1 LSSLICFHTEKFI
14 RKKFIEACLSNIANN
29 RSVIISLKLIPKIL
43 ASFQQFRDVGTHQVT
58 MWAEKQHKMMNHF
71 FNNLKCY
78 CNQVRQEK
86 AGIKNNQDQPQITL
100 VTNQNGDLFYS
111 HTMQIQ
117 VRLQFLASIFCDI
130 GSPKTFRLTINQID
144 ILWSCIANDPE
155 CADCLFHW
163 LHNQAKSNNQHAL
176 SAQALQHIYLKKW
189 PELRP
194 ENMSM
199 VALTLFQQL
208 FILGLS
214 DEMRSEKSD
223 SIGMDNL
230 WKIALR
236 ANDTEVSMAAI
247 QYINTYYMENQL
259 KNEKEF
265 VAQCMNYLSQA
276 AEGLNKPQ
284 IEEQSIMCVQR
295 ALMLLNTHL
304 ETFRRR
310 YAYHLRRWTLEG
322 KGIISHSH
330 LRSEG
335 PGLPIKIILQPGGL
349 PEKSYLHLFQT
360 DLVADLK
367 AEIAKWWESL
377 QSSIKNSG
385 GAPVLGTNLLS
396 DGPLRIITQGQ
407 EITSEYDERS
417 LIDVGFKD
425 NQMVYV
431 SLGGRSG
438 RRRDHSDHPSMLPA
452 PSRDCLPTILL
463 LQSPYFEQLFKL
475 MQTLG
480 DMTLIN
486 RGGSIMQHTQAQVLS
501 RRVWDILA
509 MLPTSPSLLEKFK
522 NFSLAEKSSKSES
535 NVFSIRDILDPSNL
549 QKFMYSLHIVESL
562 CKSKFATTAKNST
575 LAMNERARLKMKMV
589 KASKAAKK
597 SPAKENNENNVEE
610 NNDKKENE
618 NSSNARYQS
627 DSDHATMSREESALE
642 LKIKKSIE
650 WSNQFIKNGG
660 LEHLYEILMSASL
673 QRQDEN
679 YYNEWRY
686 DCLCSLLR
694 ILCLLG
700 VDDLK
705 QEENIIVIPKLNEN
719 MLKIM
724 DVKKT
729 ITRISSILNEAAVPL
744 KDNHYKTGFWGRS
757 QVVNFAMNLLVCFCY
772 SSQEA
777 RETLWIDAD
786 NYSWLQKLILDDPD
800 PHVRRETCAALY
812 RLCMGNQKSYSE
824 LMIPLLVKLISFLP
838 IAEKMKTQTNCYSA
852 IEDGKEPYGQ
862 ACRDYFWLL
871 SRLVDQTTP
880 DLIKSNLS
888 GIHEDMTIDIEAL
901 CLQVSQLVINRDHL
915 ESRHIQDDGLV
926 GLLSLMA
933 NLCKYDPPFKY
944 SQSGQQFIAKIF
956 ECLFAL
962 PTPDHRDL
970 PKCKSQ
976 GARAASY
983 DLLIELC
990 RNSPSNYMLLHKMLM
1005 LQHRPGPHSP
1015 YPWDYWPR
1023 DDGRSECGYV
1033 GLTNL
1038 GATCYMASCIQHIFM
1053 MPQARETILSVP
1065 ADAPVKHKQTFTE
1078 LQKMFA
1084 YLMESER
1091 KAYNPRPFCKVY
1103 QMDHQPLNTGEQKDM
1118 AEFFIDLVSK
1128 LEEMT
1133 SELKSLVKQIFC
1145 GVISNNVVSLDCGH
1159 VSRTLEEFYTVRCQ
1173 VADMR
1178 NLQESLDEV
1187 TVKDTLEGDNMYT
1200 CSQCGRK
1207 VRAEK
1212 RACFKKLPQIL
1223 CFNTMR
1229 YTFNMVTML
1238 KEKVN
1243 THFSFPLR
1251 LDMSRYVEKTLMPDH
1266 YQEDKM
1272 KSQLRRKASESESV
1286 KSSSNSDEGCS
1297 MKIDDNENIKDQ
1309 QSIDSDDHDDFDEN
1323 YEYDLVGVTVHT
1335 GTADGGHY
1343 YSFIKER
1350 DNGRGG
1356 PSDRWFL
1363 FNDAEVKLFD
1373 PSQIAA
1379 ECFGGEMTVSFNN
1392 LRKLQTI

>member
-1 LSSLICFHTEKFI
+1 
-14 RKKFIEACLSNIANN
+14 
-29 RSVIISLKLIPKIL
+29 
-43 ASFQQFRDVGTHQVT
+43 
-58 MWAEKQHKMMNHF
+58 
-71 FNNLKCY
+71 
-78 CNQVRQEK
+78 
-86 AGIKNNQDQPQITL
+86 
-100 VTNQNGDLFYS
+100 
-111 HTMQIQ
+111 
-117 VRLQFLASIFCDI
+117 
-130 GSPKTFRLTINQID
+130 
-144 ILWSCIANDPE
+144 
-155 CADCLFHW
+155 
-163 LHNQAKSNNQHAL
+163 
-176 SAQALQHIYLKKW
+176 
-189 PELRP
+189 
-194 ENMSM
+194 M

-214 DEMRSEKSD
+214 DELRNEKAD
-223 SIGMDNL
+223 VLGMDNL

-247 QYINTYYMENQL
+247 QYINTYYMEHQL

-265 VAQCMNYLSQA
+265 VAQCMNYLTQA
-276 AEGLNKPQ
+276 ADGLNKPEV
-284 IEEQSIMCVQR
+284 EEQSIMCVQR

-322 KGIISHSH
+322 RGIISHSA
-330 LRSEG
+330 LRAEG
-335 PGLPIKIILQPGGL
+335 PGPPIKIILQPGGL
-349 PEKSYLHLFQT
+349 PEKSYLHLYQT

-367 AEIAKWWESL
+367 AEIAKWWENL
-377 QSSIKNSG
+377 QGTIKSSG
-385 GAPVLGTNLLS
+385 GAPVLGNLLS

-438 RRRDHSDHPSMLPA
+438 RRRDHADHPSMLPA
-452 PSRDCLPTILL
+452 PSKDCLPTILL

-475 MQTLG
+475 MQSLG
-480 DMTLIN
+480 DMKLTKKS
-486 RGGSIMQHTQAQVLS
+486 GSTMQHTQAQVLS

-509 MLPTSPSLLEKFK
+509 MLPTSPTLLETFK
-522 NFSLAEKSSKSES
+522 NFSLADKSSKTDEKTF
-535 NVFSIRDILDPSNL
+535 NIRDILDPSNL

-562 CKSKFATTAKNST
+562 CKSKFAASVKNSSMT
-575 LAMNERARLKMKMV
+575 ANQRNQLKMKIA
-589 KASKAAKK
+589 KAKAAKK
-597 SPAKENNENNVEE
+597 SASKENAENSIEE
-610 NNDKKENE
+610 LKSSSDEKKSERENE
-618 NSSNARYQS
+618 NGVNSKDQS
-627 DSDHATMSREESALE
+627 DSDINISKEESSIE
-642 LKIKKSIE
+642 MKIKKSIE
-650 WSNQFIKNGG
+650 WSNQFIKSGG
-660 LEHLYEILMSASL
+660 LEHLYEILMSGVL
-673 QRQDEN
+673 QKQDGN
-679 YYNEWRY
+679 YNEWRY

-705 QEENIIVIPKLNEN
+705 QEENIIVIPKLNDN

-724 DVKKT
+724 DVKST
-729 ITRISSILNEAAVPL
+729 IGRISSILNEAAVPL

-757 QVVNFAMNLLVCFCY
+757 QVVNFAMNLLVCFAY
-772 SSQEA
+772 SSQET
-777 RETLWIDAD
+777 RETLWIDTN

-812 RLCMGNQKSYSE
+812 RLCMGNSKTYSE

-838 IAEKMKTQTNCYSA
+838 VAEKMKTQTNCYSI

-871 SRLVDQTTP
+871 SRLVDNTTP
-880 DLIKSNLS
+880 DLIKSNINEIQS
-888 GIHEDMTIDIEAL
+888 NMTIDIEAL
-901 CLQVSQLVINRDHL
+901 CNQVSQLVMNRDYL
-915 ESRHIQDDGLV
+915 EGRHIQDDGLV
-926 GLLSLMA
+926 GLLNLMA
-933 NLCKYDPPFKY
+933 NLVKYDPPFKY
-944 SQSGQQFIAKIF
+944 SQGGQQFIAKIF

-962 PTPDHRDL
+962 PTAENRDL

-983 DLLIELC
+983 DLLIELT
-990 RNSPSNYMLLHKMLM
+990 RNAPSNYMLLHKMLM

-1053 MPQARETILSVP
+1053 MPQARESILSVP
-1065 ADAPVKHKQTFTE
+1065 TDAPVKHKQTFSE

-1091 KAYNPRPFCKVY
+1091 KSYNPRSFCKVY

-1133 SELKSLVKQIFC
+1133 PELKALVKQIFC

-1251 LDMSRYVEKTLMPDH
+1251 LDMSRYVEKTLMPHH
-1266 YQEDKM
+1266 YQEEKL
-1272 KSQLRRKASESESV
+1272 KSQMRRKVSESESV
-1286 KSSSNSDEGCS
+1286 QSASNSETKQKSEQMSQGDDSPSETSSTKPDVDE
-1297 MKIDDNENIKDQ
+1297 NEQIKQEQ
-1309 QSIDSDDHDDFDEN
+1309 QIIEEEESEDFNEN

-1350 DNGRGG
+1350 DNGKGS

-1379 ECFGGEMTVSFNN
+1379 ECFGGEMTVS
-1392 LRKLQTI
+1392 

>member
-1 LSSLICFHTEKFI
+1 
-14 RKKFIEACLSNIANN
+14 
-29 RSVIISLKLIPKIL
+29 
-43 ASFQQFRDVGTHQVT
+43 
-58 MWAEKQHKMMNHF
+58 
-71 FNNLKCY
+71 
-78 CNQVRQEK
+78 
-86 AGIKNNQDQPQITL
+86 
-100 VTNQNGDLFYS
+100 
-111 HTMQIQ
+111 
-117 VRLQFLASIFCDI
+117 
-130 GSPKTFRLTINQID
+130 
-144 ILWSCIANDPE
+144 
-155 CADCLFHW
+155 
-163 LHNQAKSNNQHAL
+163 
-176 SAQALQHIYLKKW
+176 
-189 PELRP
+189 
-194 ENMSM
+194 MSM

-276 AEGLNKPQ
+276 AEGLSKPQ

-377 QSSIKNSG
+377 QGSIKNSG
-385 GAPVLGTNLLS
+385 GAPVLGNLLS

-431 SLGGRSG
+431 SQGGRSG

-463 LQSPYFEQLFKL
+463 LQSPYFEQLFIL

-480 DMTLIN
+480 DMTLVN
-486 RGGSIMQHTQAQVLS
+486 RGGNIMQHTQAQVLS

-509 MLPTSPSLLEKFK
+509 MLPTSPTLLEKFK
-522 NFSLAEKSSKSES
+522 NFSLAEKSANSDT
-535 NVFSIRDILDPSNL
+535 NMFSIGDILDPGNL

-562 CKSKFATTAKNST
+562 CKSKFAATAKNST
-575 LAMNERARLKMKMV
+575 LAMNERARLKLRM
-589 KASKAAKK
+589 SKAAKANK
-597 SPAKENNENNVEE
+597 AAAKALRENNENNTEE
-610 NNDKKENE
+610 MNDKKENE
-618 NSSNARYQS
+618 NNSSSAREHS
-627 DSDHATMSREESALE
+627 DSDQATMSREESAIE

-660 LEHLYEILMSASL
+660 LEHLYEILMSGAL

-724 DVKKT
+724 DVRKT
-729 ITRISSILNEAAVPL
+729 IVQISSILNEAAVPF
-744 KDNHYKTGFWGRS
+744 KDNHFKTGFWGRS

-777 RETLWIDAD
+777 RETLWTDG
-786 NYSWLQKLILDDPD
+786 NHYSWLQKLILDDPD

-880 DLIKSNLS
+880 ELIKSNIS

-901 CLQVSQLVINRDHL
+901 CLQVSQLIINRDNL

-933 NLCKYDPPFKY
+933 NLMKYDPPFKY
-944 SQSGQQFIAKIF
+944 SQAGQQFIAKIF

-962 PTPDHRDL
+962 PTPELRDL

-990 RNSPSNYMLLHKMLM
+990 RNAPSNYMLLHKMLM
-1005 LQHRPGPHSP
+1005 LQHRPGPNSP

-1023 DDGRSECGYV
+1023 DDGRSECGYA

-1053 MPQARETILSVP
+1053 MPQAREVILSVP
-1065 ADAPVKHKQTFTE
+1065 TDAPVKHKQTFHE

-1133 SELKSLVKQIFC
+1133 SELKALVKQIFC

-1187 TVKDTLEGDNMYT
+1187 TVKDKLEGDNMYT

-1266 YQEDKM
+1266 YEEDKM
-1272 KSQLRRKASESESV
+1272 KSQLKRKASESESV
-1286 KSSSNSDEGCS
+1286 KSSSNNSEEGSTKNDESDNNAKQDQMSTDCEDG
-1297 MKIDDNENIKDQ
+1297 DDY
-1309 QSIDSDDHDDFDEN
+1309 DDEI

-1350 DNGRGG
+1350 DNERGG
-1356 PSDRWFL
+1356 DRWFL

-1379 ECFGGEMTVSFNN
+1379 ECFGGEMTVSM
-1392 LRKLQTI
+1392 KT

>member
-1 LSSLICFHTEKFI
+1 M
-14 RKKFIEACLSNIANN
+14 
-29 RSVIISLKLIPKIL
+29 
-43 ASFQQFRDVGTHQVT
+43 DV
-58 MWAEKQHKMMNHF
+58 
-71 FNNLKCY
+71 
-78 CNQVRQEK
+78 
-86 AGIKNNQDQPQITL
+86 
-100 VTNQNGDLFYS
+100 
-111 HTMQIQ
+111 
-117 VRLQFLASIFCDI
+117 
-130 GSPKTFRLTINQID
+130 
-144 ILWSCIANDPE
+144 LWSCLSCDPE

-163 LHNQAKSNNQHAL
+163 LQQQAKSGAQHAL
-176 SAQALQHIYLKKW
+176 SPLALQHIYIKKW
-189 PELRP
+189 PELKP
-194 ENMSM
+194 ENISM

-208 FILGLS
+208 FILGLAV
-214 DEMRSEKSD
+214 EMRSEKAD
-223 SIGMDNL
+223 AMGMDNL

-265 VAQCMNYLSQA
+265 VAQCMSYLTQA
-276 AEGLNKPQ
+276 AEGLNSPE
-284 IEEQSIMCVQR
+284 IEEKSIMCVQR

-304 ETFRRR
+304 ETFQRR
-310 YAYHLRRWTLEG
+310 YAYHLRRWALEG
-322 KGIISHSH
+322 KGIVSHSA
-330 LRSEG
+330 LRADG
-335 PGLPIKIILQPGGL
+335 PGPPIKIILQPGGL
-349 PEKSYLHLFQT
+349 SDKSYLHLSQN
-360 DLVADLK
+360 DLIADLK
-367 AEIAKWWESL
+367 AEIGKWWETL
-377 QSSIKNSG
+377 QGNSKSSG
-385 GAPVLGTNLLS
+385 GSAPVLGNLLS
-396 DGPLRIITQGQ
+396 EGPLRIITQGQ

-431 SLGGRSG
+431 SLGGRGG
-438 RRRDHSDHPSMLPA
+438 RRRDQHDHPSMMPA
-452 PSRDCLPTILL
+452 PSKDCLPTVLL

-480 DMTLIN
+480 DMKLMKKS
-486 RGGSIMQHTQAQVLS
+486 GSTMQHTQAQVLS

-509 MLPTSPSLLEKFK
+509 MLPTSPTLLDTFK
-522 NFSLAEKSSKSES
+522 NLSFDEKTDKSDGKIHTIGD
-535 NVFSIRDILDPSNL
+535 VLDPNNL

-562 CKSKFATTAKNST
+562 CKSKFAAS
-575 LAMNERARLKMKMV
+575 V
-589 KASKAAKK
+589 KAASVAAANQRNQLKLKISKAKGSKK
-597 SPAKENNENNVEE
+597 SPAKDKIENHIEE
-610 NNDKKENE
+610 IKSSPEKQDDKKEDNDGRG
-618 NSSNARYQS
+618 NSSS
-627 DSDHATMSREESALE
+627 DGAKEFNGGAGDINMISKEESSIE
-642 LKIKKSIE
+642 MKIKKSIE

-660 LEHLYEILMSASL
+660 LKHLYDILMSGLL
-673 QRQDEN
+673 QRNRGD
-679 YYNEWRY
+679 YNEWRH

-700 VDDLK
+700 VEDLK
-705 QEENIIVIPKLNEN
+705 QEENVIVIPKLNED
-719 MLKIM
+719 MLRLM

-757 QVVNFAMNLLVCFCY
+757 QVVNFAMNLLVCFAY
-772 SSQEA
+772 SSSDA
-777 RETLWIDAD
+777 RDALWLDSH

-812 RLCMGNQKSYSE
+812 RLCMGNSKTYSE
-824 LMIPLLVKLISFLP
+824 LMIPLLVKLIGFLP
-838 IAEKMKTQTNCYSA
+838 VAEEMKTQTTYSM

-871 SRLVDQTTP
+871 SRLVDNTTP
-880 DLIKSNLS
+880 DLIKSNLNE
-888 GIHEDMTIDIEAL
+888 IQNNMTIDIEAL
-901 CLQVSQLVINRDHL
+901 CMQVSKLINNRDFL
-915 ESRHIQDDGLV
+915 ETRHVQDDGLV
-926 GLLSLMA
+926 GLLNLMA
-933 NLCKYDPPFKY
+933 NLVKYDPPFKY
-944 SQSGQQFIAKIF
+944 SQVGQQFIASIF
-956 ECLFAL
+956 QCLFAL
-962 PTPDHRDL
+962 PTAENRDP

-983 DLLIELC
+983 DLLIELT
-990 RNSPSNYMLLHKMLM
+990 RNAPTNYMLLHEMLII
-1005 LQHRPGPHSP
+1005 QHRPGPNSP

-1053 MPQARETILSVP
+1053 MPQARESILSVP
-1065 ADAPVKHKQTFTE
+1065 TDAPVKHKQTFSE
-1078 LQKMFA
+1078 LQRMFA

-1091 KAYNPRPFCKVY
+1091 KAYNPRSFCKVY

-1133 SELKSLVKQIFC
+1133 PELKSLVKRIFC

-1251 LDMSRYVEKTLMPDH
+1251 LDMSGYVEKTLMPQH
-1266 YQEDKM
+1266 YQEEKM
-1272 KSQLRRKASESESV
+1272 KSQMRRKVSECENNQNLTHAETKNGDDKILAQDCEMTEKKDVDEEEQIKQEQQTIDEEESE
-1286 KSSSNSDEGCS
+1286 
-1297 MKIDDNENIKDQ
+1297 
-1309 QSIDSDDHDDFDEN
+1309 DFNEN

-1379 ECFGGEMTVSFNN
+1379 ECFGGEMTVRN
-1392 LRKLQTI
+1392 